1 MPGEGRGAQGQPG
14 RPSPNAGAGTTCS
27 ISRPGFHL
35 AFALNFKSGWKSV
48 WSDNPRLIHLQVHT
62 RVHTGIVSFRCA
74 VSPRKCVL
82 QIEDRTLHQQQD
94 RDSLSCDACVAAVV
108 VVGNRQCLHG
118 MRSIF
123 MFLFIVFC
131 VFELGFC
138 F

>member
-14 RPSPNAGAGTTCS
+14 RPSPNAGAGTTRS

-74 VSPRKCVL
+74 VSLSTEVRFTNRRQDPPPATGSRLAVLRCLRGCGGRGWEPAVSPRY
-82 QIEDRTLHQQQD
+82 
-94 RDSLSCDACVAAVV
+94 AVD
-108 VVGNRQCLHG
+108 
-118 MRSIF
+118 F
-123 MFLFIVFC
+123 YFLVYSF
-131 VFELGFC
+131 LC